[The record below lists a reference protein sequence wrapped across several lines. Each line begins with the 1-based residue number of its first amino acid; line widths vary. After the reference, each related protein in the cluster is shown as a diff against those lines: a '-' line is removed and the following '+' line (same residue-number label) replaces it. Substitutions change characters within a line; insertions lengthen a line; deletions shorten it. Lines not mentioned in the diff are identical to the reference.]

1 VIHVVPVGTR
11 GWWLSFLPRVS
22 LSGKP
27 LRFTLGST
35 PTVPRSGTL
44 ESRNDDMCRAL
55 DECGCGGLGRDA
67 LPGRRFPT
75 TSSLFSAR
83 NTGYHITSLR
93 DSGGNSSRFLPVYL
107 ALDDGSDW
115 LGSAILLLV
124 RVSGRQVRSPG
135 WSSRLAVFG

>member
-1 VIHVVPVGTR
+1 VQGNILIHVVPVGTQSI
-11 GWWLSFLPRVS
+11 WLSRFPRVP

-83 NTGYHITSLR
+83 NTGYHITSLS
-93 DSGGNSSRFLPVYL
+93 DFGGDSSRFLPVQL
-107 ALDDGSDW
+107 ALDDGSN
-115 LGSAILLLV
+115 
-124 RVSGRQVRSPG
+124 
-135 WSSRLAVFG
+135 